1 MIVFLLLII
10 AILLFIL
17 SKVLKKSADKIDS
30 SVSKASPKIQE
41 DSPKPKISFW
51 DSYQKANPVL
61 AEELLKITKGKI
73 ANLSDKDVRETISS
87 FAHTAKTNSLQSYEE
102 TFQYILKKMVDYLDQ
117 SYPQI
122 ILGVLD
128 NVIKEEV
135 KQTGKKSTNT
145 MSFYIKSEIKTIIEN
160 KLKAMSP
167 KDLFKY
173 RIKEA
178 LQQVSEKYEWNY
190 EREGYDSPLAQEIV
204 TLMRRMLNNETL
216 MMRALL
222 YGYSDSFSSI
232 IIDEMESFVSENCNT
247 SLDVAIDYH
256 DNKQEF
262 KNPYKRC
269 PNCGSLNISEIDP
282 EEDEYWCKDCKH
294 DWHPHLMK

>member
-73 ANLSDKDVRETISS
+73 GNLSDKDVRETISS

-102 TFQYILKKMVDYLDQ
+102 TFQYVLKKMVDYLDQ
-117 SYPQI
+117 SYPQV

-128 NVIKEEV
+128 NIIKEEV

-178 LQQVSEKYEWNY
+178 LQQVSEKYE
-190 EREGYDSPLAQEIV
+190 
-204 TLMRRMLNNETL
+204 
-216 MMRALL
+216 
-222 YGYSDSFSSI
+222 
-232 IIDEMESFVSENCNT
+232 
-247 SLDVAIDYH
+247 
-256 DNKQEF
+256 
-262 KNPYKRC
+262 
-269 PNCGSLNISEIDP
+269 
-282 EEDEYWCKDCKH
+282 
-294 DWHPHLMK
+294 